1 MQTII
6 TKKGK
11 LACNITSDELQQIKK
26 DLRPTTRRNDSLFE
40 IFKQI
45 AEEEKNEKT
54 KRFEKDAS
62 QYRRWHTFSF
72 FRLGTQFSTPLK
84 KNTLRLRRIIFFQ
97 RQIDVPSLHSNSA
110 FAGRLCQL
118 FYCV

>member
-26 DLRPTTRRNDSLFE
+26 KLRPTTRRNDSFFE

-54 KRFEKDAS
+54 KR
-62 QYRRWHTFSF
+62 
-72 FRLGTQFSTPLK
+72 
-84 KNTLRLRRIIFFQ
+84 
-97 RQIDVPSLHSNSA
+97 
-110 FAGRLCQL
+110 
-118 FYCV
+118 